1 MKQIWARECGAVYRK
16 RKKEKDE
23 LLKQNE
29 GSLLKY
35 VTRGENQNEIPPR
48 NDDALNRTAESEI
61 SVNVKDVNWDDDK
74 LQVTQSESKV
84 HQNPESQSTHE
95 PMSMIRL
102 KRETIQI
109 FHHLL

>member
-1 MKQIWARECGAVYRK
+1 MKRIRARESGAAYRK

-35 VTRGENQNEIPPR
+35 VTRGKNQNKIPPPS
-48 NDDALNRTAESEI
+48 DDALNQTAESEI
-61 SVNVKDVNWDDDK
+61 SVNVKDINRDDDM
-74 LQVTQSESKV
+74 LQVAQSEIKV

-95 PMSMIRL
+95 YDSDEEEDNL
-102 KRETIQI
+102 N
-109 FHHLL
+109 H